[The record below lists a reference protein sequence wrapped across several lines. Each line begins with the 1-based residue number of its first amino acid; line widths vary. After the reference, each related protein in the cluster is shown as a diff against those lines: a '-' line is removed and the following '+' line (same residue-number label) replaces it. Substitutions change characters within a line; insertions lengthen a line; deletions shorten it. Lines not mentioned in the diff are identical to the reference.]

1 LALLTFRFWQWGR
14 QAIKRTEFE
23 MSVPK
28 FHIKK
33 NDLVVVTNGKEQG
46 KSGRVL
52 KVLPEKEKVIVEKIN
67 FIKRHSRPH
76 GQQRRGGI
84 LEKEAPLHISNVM
97 LLCEKCNK
105 PVRIGHRVVEG
116 DKKVR
121 FCRKCGEILDK

>member
-1 LALLTFRFWQWGR
+1 
-14 QAIKRTEFE
+14 
-23 MSVPK
+23 MSSLK
-28 FHIKK
+28 LHIKK
-33 NDLVVVTNGKEQG
+33 NDLIMVKKGREKG

-52 KVLPEKEKVIVEKIN
+52 RVLPEKERVIVEKIN
-67 FIKRHSRPH
+67 MIKRHSRPH

-84 LEKEAPLHISNVM
+84 LEKEAPLHVSNVM

-121 FCRKCGEILDK
+121 ICRKCEEIFDK

>member
-1 LALLTFRFWQWGR
+1 MVQGR
-14 QAIKRTEFE
+14 QATGRKVFSMIISR
-23 MSVPK
+23 

-33 NDLVVVTNGKEQG
+33 NDLVMVVHGREKG

-52 KVLPEKEKVIVEKIN
+52 RVLPEKEKILIEKIN
-67 FIKRHSRPH
+67 FVKRHSRPH

-84 LEKEAPLHISNVM
+84 IEKEAPLHISNVM

-116 DKKVR
+116 GKKVR
-121 FCRKCGEILDK
+121 ACRKCGEIFDK

>member
-1 LALLTFRFWQWGR
+1 
-14 QAIKRTEFE
+14 
-23 MSVPK
+23 MSILK

-33 NDLVVVTNGKEQG
+33 NDLVIVIHGREKG

-52 KVLPEKEKVIVEKIN
+52 KVLPEKEKLIIEKIN

-84 LEKEAPLHISNVM
+84 LEKEAPLHISNVA

-105 PVRIGHRVVEG
+105 PARIGHRIVESN
-116 DKKVR
+116 KKAR
-121 FCRKCGEILDK
+121 FCRKCGEIFDK